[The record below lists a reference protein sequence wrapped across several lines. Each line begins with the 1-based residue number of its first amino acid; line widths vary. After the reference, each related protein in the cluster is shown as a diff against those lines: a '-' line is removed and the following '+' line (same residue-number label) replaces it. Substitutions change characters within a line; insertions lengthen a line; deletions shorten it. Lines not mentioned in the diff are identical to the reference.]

1 MIVREVTEVLERMAP
16 LSTQESWDNSGL
28 CIGSMQDEVTG
39 IMVGLDCTM
48 DVLQEAVE
56 KGMNMIVTH
65 HPLIFGGIKNLIPG
79 NPVNDM
85 VLYAVHHRLIIYSS
99 HTTMDKAVGGVSYLM
114 AEKLKMTGLHP
125 LDESGLGLVGELKEP
140 VSGTDFPRY
149 VAKAFGIR
157 NMRFSVPVEKV
168 GKVAL
173 CGGSGS
179 SFISAAMAAG
189 ADAYVSGD
197 ISYHYFFCRE
207 GFMLLDIG
215 HYESEIGI
223 VPAIVSLLKENFLNF
238 AICESTT
245 ELNPVNYL

>member
-1 MIVREVTEVLERMAP
+1 MIVREVTDVLEKMAP
-16 LSTQESWDNSGL
+16 LSAQESWDNSGL
-28 CIGSMQDEVTG
+28 CIGSPQDEVTG
-39 IMVGLDCTM
+39 ILVGLDCTM
-48 DVLQEAVE
+48 DVLREAVE

-65 HPLIFGGIKNLIPG
+65 HPLIFGGIKNLVPG
-79 NPVNDM
+79 NPVSDM
-85 VLYAVHHRLIIYSS
+85 ILYAVKHRLIVYSS

-114 AEKLKMTGLHP
+114 AEKLKMTALRP
-125 LDESGLGLVGELKEP
+125 LDESGLGLVGELREP
-140 VSGTDFPRY
+140 VDGKDFPQY
-149 VAKAFGIR
+149 VADAFGIG
-157 NMRFSVPVEKV
+157 NMRYSCPVEKV
-168 GKVAL
+168 RRVAL

-179 SFISAAMAAG
+179 SFISQAMASG
-189 ADAYVSGD
+189 AEAYISGD